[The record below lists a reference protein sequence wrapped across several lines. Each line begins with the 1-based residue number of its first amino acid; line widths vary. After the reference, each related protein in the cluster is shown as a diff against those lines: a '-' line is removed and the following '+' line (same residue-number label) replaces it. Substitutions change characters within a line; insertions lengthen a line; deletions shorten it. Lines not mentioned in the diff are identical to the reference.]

1 MGANVEAFTNSIRKI
16 GFWNVESRVV
26 AIRQRVHFELPLLRL
41 LLLLSPSLFHFYR
54 PDDDED
60 DDDGGGGD
68 DDDDGIFC
76 WCEKEAYLGRTSVQQ
91 AGEVKSKE

>member
-1 MGANVEAFTNSIRKI
+1 MEAFANSIRKI

-26 AIRQRVHFELPLLRL
+26 AIRQRVHFELPLLQL
-41 LLLLSPSLFHFYR
+41 LLLLSPSHFHFYR
-54 PDDDED
+54 PDDDEND
-60 DDDGGGGD
+60 DDEDDDGGGGD